1 MSEFNY
7 HDRVFRGIVNYEDG
21 DLSGDIR
28 FCYTQEGSVVKGKIE
43 GGRVQ
48 SGDVLAEVLA
58 DGRLDM
64 IWQYRNT
71 DGEIIC
77 GTCVSTPEIL
87 ADGRYRLHEEW
98 TITKGP
104 DSGLEGI
111 SVIEEIEN
119 KDV

>member
-1 MSEFNY
+1 VSEFNY
-7 HDRVFRGIVNYEDG
+7 HNRIFRGVVNYDDG

-28 FCYTQEGSVVKGKIE
+28 FHYSQEGSEVRGKIQ

-48 SGDVLAEVLA
+48 SGQILAEVLP

-87 ADGRYRLHEEW
+87 ADGRYRLHEVW

-104 DSGLEGI
+104 NTGLEGI
-111 SVIEEIEN
+111 SVIEEVET
-119 KDV
+119 KDN